1 MVAGWTGV
9 VLSRSEKNQ
18 LMVVEVQTSP
28 ELRAG
33 QPKALFELNTSA
45 WDVAPDGQRFLV
57 VKAPQAEAG
66 APQLNVVV
74 NFGDE
79 LQRKVPAGK

>member
-1 MVAGWTGV
+1 
-9 VLSRSEKNQ
+9 
-18 LMVVEVQTSP
+18 MVVEVQTSP

-45 WDVAPDGQRFLV
+45 WDVTPDGQRFLV
-57 VKAPQAEAG
+57 VKAGEAVAA
-66 APQLNVVV
+66 APQLHVVV
-74 NFGDE
+74 NFFDE